1 MKDNPNAHTHLIAQ
15 KQNVT
20 YPPNGK
26 IFSDKK
32 EQSSNAY
39 HSMDEPQKHCG
50 NWKKPDTDDNVQCDF
65 TYMKRPEKANPQE
78 QEVDCWLSVA
88 EAGSGN
94 NLGVIRII
102 QN

>member
-39 HSMDEPQKHCG
+39 HSMDEPKDSICCG
-50 NWKKPDTDDNVQCDF
+50 ILQDF
-65 TYMKRPEKANPQE
+65 FPF
-78 QEVDCWLSVA
+78 
-88 EAGSGN
+88 
-94 NLGVIRII
+94 
-102 QN
+102 

>member
-50 NWKKPDTDDNVQCDF
+50 N
-65 TYMKRPEKANPQE
+65 
-78 QEVDCWLSVA
+78 
-88 EAGSGN
+88 
-94 NLGVIRII
+94 
-102 QN
+102 